1 MGMKFVNRGMKIL
14 IVNRLMGIRRGGG
27 EYFDYYIAQELQ
39 KMGCKVKFAIGKK
52 LKNDDHFSLPE
63 FDTVYISTPYLRDY
77 YYRLEGNKF
86 RIIRKIAFLILD
98 FDLYLFEKKVF
109 NYLRTE
115 DKLDFDI
122 VQLCGLW
129 RLGSWIEKKLKIP
142 TSIIWH
148 GEPSKR
154 CIRYAKR
161 CSSHVGI
168 GAAYPKVKDYIDSN
182 ALQLEP
188 GIDVDFFS
196 RSQKN
201 KIRELLSLD
210 ESDTVFIFVGRLIPV
225 KNLSFM
231 LEGFYE
237 VLKENSKVHLL
248 IVGDGP
254 GRKSLMQFVEE
265 KGMNKNVTFT
275 GNIQRDKIVDYYFT
289 ADVFITTSKY
299 ESFGLAVLEAMSCS
313 LPVIIPCIG
322 WLPRLLKEKE
332 NGKFI
337 NPDDIRSLK
346 EAILFVAGN
355 KPWRD
360 GVGKRNRNVAL
371 EYSWERS
378 ASRLL
383 SFYKQVLPRNK
394 YRA

>member
-1 MGMKFVNRGMKIL
+1 MGMKFVNCEMKIL

-39 KMGCKVKFAIGKK
+39 KMGCKVKFVIGNK

-63 FDTVYISTPYLRDY
+63 FDTVYISTLYLRDY
-77 YYRLEGNKF
+77 YYWLERNKF
-86 RIIRKIAFLILD
+86 RMIRKVASLILD

-115 DKLDFDI
+115 DKFDFDI

-148 GEPSKR
+148 GEPPKR
-154 CIRYAKR
+154 GIKYARR

-168 GAAYPKVKDYIDSN
+168 GAAYPKVRDYIDSN

-188 GIDVDFFS
+188 GINVNFFTH
-196 RSQKN
+196 SQKS
-201 KIRELLSLD
+201 KIRDLLDLD
-210 ESDTVFIFVGRLIPV
+210 ENSVVFIFVGRLIPV
-225 KNLSFM
+225 KNLPFM

-254 GRKSLMQFVEE
+254 GKKSLMQFVKE
-265 KGMNKNVTFT
+265 KRMNKNVTFT
-275 GNIQRDKIVDYYFT
+275 GNIQRDKIVDYYSA
-289 ADVFITTSKY
+289 ADVFIMTSKY
-299 ESFGLAVLEAMSCS
+299 ESFPLVVLEAMSCS
-313 LPVIIPCIG
+313 LPLIVSSIG
-322 WLPRLLKEKE
+322 WLPKLIKDKE
-332 NGKFI
+332 NGKVI
-337 NPDDIRSLK
+337 DADDICSLK
-346 EAILFVAGN
+346 EALLFVADN
-355 KPWRD
+355 KSWREE
-360 GVGKRNRNVAL
+360 VGKRNRNIAI
-371 EYSWERS
+371 EYSWKKS
-378 ASRLL
+378 ASKLL
-383 SFYKQVLPRNK
+383 SFYGEILKKR
-394 YRA
+394 